1 MTLKNM
7 DNLQDFL
14 AKNRI
19 DTATWESADIA
30 WDTLRAIARDHE
42 ANREAL
48 HSAAELLARVIQ
60 RFPSVH
66 SVRWRIKDPAHLLEK
81 IVRKRAEK
89 NEKYLEIAPENYFE
103 IVTDLVGV
111 RALHLFK
118 DECFAI
124 GDAISKTWTVSETPV
139 AYVRQGDPQAL
150 TEKFRS
156 NGWTVKEH
164 PAGYR
169 SVHYVVSTKP
179 LQRTIFAEMQVR
191 TIFEEGW
198 SEIDHRVRY
207 LSHPGRSYGRLLNR
221 CGCD

>member
-1 MTLKNM
+1 MGHLASNCEGSRSQPRSTSQCCRVAGQSHTTLPVRA
-7 DNLQDFL
+7 FRSL
-14 AKNRI
+14 AHQR
-19 DTATWESADIA
+19 S
-30 WDTLRAIARDHE
+30 RP
-42 ANREAL
+42 
-48 HSAAELLARVIQ
+48 LARENCPQ
-60 RFPSVH
+60 ASG
-66 SVRWRIKDPAHLLEK
+66 
-81 IVRKRAEK
+81 K